1 MDGDSQEHKVDAA
14 DADYARTLLE
24 RCQTLV
30 EELDQLRQFLLN
42 HKKEAW
48 EDTLELKVFYNHIN
62 AELKCLEKVSLWR
75 TTCCIDFPADRAL
88 LQHVATNPSSE
99 YSAHALHSSNF
110 PFHAT
115 VWDAAKA
122 TRGLIAINKRFFW
135 ERGLKRSEKKSGRR
149 KKQSALVDIVA
160 EGGKQ
165 WIKVSTVTESRLLF
179 DLAKAGWEQDS
190 DESTS
195 DDTLSVLDNSSKTAN
210 GLHAHDAEDEIEI
223 VRLAYDLQKASQAT
237 YVEYEHPK
245 VVFVLPRLPPEGASP
260 ETSKILIRL
269 KATGAEL
276 RCGPVRTSGGPLDD
290 LFRQMILD
298 DTGNLSETLNIDC
311 TILLALVSD
320 LSHCSA
326 SDLLGRSDASEYHPV
341 IKRQIAGE
349 EDESLL
355 PKVLYPI
362 LQGRR
367 LVCTREAA
375 KRMQDIV
382 NTMGTTTEAARTRI
396 FIGTEMGDNEQGGK
410 DPSTAATTITLEDLS
425 IHLTPSMRLPIDI
438 VDFSP
443 QFNSTKLP
451 KAAKIVSQHLS
462 LLNKSVFLYG
472 WAEDITTITS
482 NRAVSAEIEHTI
494 LELKKR
500 NGDEFTHLKGPKV
513 WMCDTARSLVGK
525 EKGRK
530 FN

>member
-1 MDGDSQEHKVDAA
+1 MD
-14 DADYARTLLE
+14 L
-24 RCQTLV
+24 
-30 EELDQLRQFLLN
+30 
-42 HKKEAW
+42 
-48 EDTLELKVFYNHIN
+48 
-62 AELKCLEKVSLWR
+62 
-75 TTCCIDFPADRAL
+75 
-88 LQHVATNPSSE
+88 
-99 YSAHALHSSNF
+99 
-110 PFHAT
+110 
-115 VWDAAKA
+115 
-122 TRGLIAINKRFFW
+122 
-135 ERGLKRSEKKSGRR
+135 
-149 KKQSALVDIVA
+149 VA

-190 DESTS
+190 EESAS
-195 DDTLSVLDNSSKTAN
+195 DDTSSVLADSSKVAN
-210 GLHAHDAEDEIEI
+210 GGHAHDTEDEIEI
-223 VRLAYDLQKASQAT
+223 VRLAYDLQKAAQAT

-260 ETSKILIRL
+260 ETSKILTRL

-276 RCGPVRTSGGPLDD
+276 RCGPVRTSEVPLDD
-290 LFRQMILD
+290 IFRQMILD
-298 DTGNLSETLNIDC
+298 DTGKLSETLNIDC

-355 PKVLYPI
+355 PKTLYPI

-375 KRMQDIV
+375 RRMQDIV
-382 NTMGTTTEAARTRI
+382 NTMGTTTEAARARI
-396 FIGTEMGDNEQGGK
+396 FIGTGMGQNEHGGK
-410 DPSTAATTITLEDLS
+410 DPSMAHTTITLEDLT
-425 IHLTPSMRLPIDI
+425 IHPAPPLRLPIDI
-438 VDFSP
+438 IDLP
-443 QFNSTKLP
+443 HHIILTKLP
-451 KAAKIVSQHLS
+451 KAAELVSQNLS

-472 WAEDITTITS
+472 WAENITTITS
-482 NRAVSAEIEHTI
+482 NRAVAAEIEHTI
-494 LELKKR
+494 IELKKR
-500 NGDEFTHLKGPKV
+500 SGDDFTHLKGPKV

-530 FN
+530 VS

>member
-1 MDGDSQEHKVDAA
+1 MD
-14 DADYARTLLE
+14 
-24 RCQTLV
+24 LV
-30 EELDQLRQFLLN
+30 
-42 HKKEAW
+42 
-48 EDTLELKVFYNHIN
+48 
-62 AELKCLEKVSLWR
+62 S
-75 TTCCIDFPADRAL
+75 
-88 LQHVATNPSSE
+88 
-99 YSAHALHSSNF
+99 
-110 PFHAT
+110 
-115 VWDAAKA
+115 
-122 TRGLIAINKRFFW
+122 
-135 ERGLKRSEKKSGRR
+135 
-149 KKQSALVDIVA
+149 

-190 DESTS
+190 EESAS
-195 DDTLSVLDNSSKTAN
+195 DDTSSVLDDSSKVAN
-210 GLHAHDAEDEIEI
+210 GVHAHATEDEIEI
-223 VRLAYDLQKASQAT
+223 VRLAYDLQKAAQAT

-260 ETSKILIRL
+260 ETSKILTRL

-276 RCGPVRTSGGPLDD
+276 RCGPVRTSEVPLDD
-290 LFRQMILD
+290 IFRQMILD
-298 DTGNLSETLNIDC
+298 DTGKLSETLNIDC

-362 LQGRR
+362 LHGRR
-367 LVCTREAA
+367 LVCTREAT

-396 FIGTEMGDNEQGGK
+396 FIGTGMSENEHGGK
-410 DPSTAATTITLEDLS
+410 DPSMAPTTITLEDLS
-425 IHLTPSMRLPIDI
+425 IHPTPPLRLPIDI
-438 VDFSP
+438 VDLP
-443 QFNSTKLP
+443 PHTNSTNLP
-451 KAAKIVSQHLS
+451 KAAELVSQHLS

-472 WAEDITTITS
+472 WAENITTITS
-482 NRAVSAEIEHTI
+482 NRAVAAEIEHTI
-494 LELKKR
+494 IELKKR
-500 NGDEFTHLKGPKV
+500 NGDDFTRLKGPKV

-530 FN
+530 VS